1 MLAHS
6 KNYKDAHM
14 KCILKLMP
22 HILAAYFLFG
32 LTCIVNAEGMDIK
45 YGLWETKS
53 IVAMPFG
60 GATQERISQDCI
72 TEKITKPEQLMQNA
86 PGCEVLEKEVGS
98 DTMRWTVS
106 CNNADIEMIGEG
118 NLQSTETTL
127 TGSMKITAT
136 VDDQEMVMNTSW
148 EGRYIGECS

>member
-1 MLAHS
+1 M
-6 KNYKDAHM
+6 KDN
-14 KCILKLMP
+14 LKLMSY
-22 HILAAYFLFG
+22 ILASHFLFG
-32 LTCIVNAEGMDIK
+32 FTFVVNAEGMNIK

-53 IVAMPFG
+53 IVTMPFG
-60 GATQERISQDCI
+60 SGTQEHISQDCI
-72 TEKITKPEQLMQNA
+72 TENITKPEQFMQNA
-86 PGCEVLEKEVGS
+86 QGCEVLNKNVDS

-136 VDDQEMVMNTSW
+136 VNDQEMVMNTSW
-148 EGRYIGECS
+148 EGRYIGDCS